1 MNVPCSDG
9 KAWSWDIGCCIFMQ
23 IRRMGGKQS
32 ELDVMFLL
40 TSLLNV
46 FNLHVSDIME
56 RTLDLEDNFPKDL
69 RLICSAVGKLQTPPQ
84 MKRKEWIWALITDDR
99 VCCLS
104 ALWSQFINIRVET
117 KCNQNPERLIP
128 LQLQSPQRCLKKI
141 LIERE
146 KNNNGAIAPF
156 QLPSKQLLV
165 V

>member
-1 MNVPCSDG
+1 
-9 KAWSWDIGCCIFMQ
+9 
-23 IRRMGGKQS
+23 MGGKQS

-40 TSLLNV
+40 TILLNV

-104 ALWSQFINIRVET
+104 AL
-117 KCNQNPERLIP
+117 
-128 LQLQSPQRCLKKI
+128 
-141 LIERE
+141 
-146 KNNNGAIAPF
+146 
-156 QLPSKQLLV
+156 
-165 V
+165 